1 MGWLARA
8 GKILRELID
17 RHKLYNDNPR
27 AVHNDPEQQLEK
39 STNLIADKPRK
50 LIVLASWSC
59 LQLESGILA
68 ELRLPSSGIWE
79 LEDRLPMPQNFH
91 RGDARDYSL
100 RAHPRGDGYL
110 DELLVIYCAQAF
122 LQKRLNKIHGELY
135 GCASLSHSL
144 VKVCEM
150 LRGHERILDEWRRS
164 LPTALK
170 WDDKDLPSSR
180 ILLARL
186 RAKYWGARYVANRPF
201 LDYALHIM
209 PYVQDGHSVKDAAL
223 DARGDPRE
231 ASEVHIFEAIQSMGY
246 KEAQAGCQR
255 CIEAAIQSTVAF
267 DGVGGRLIVTNIHGV
282 AHA

>member
-1 MGWLARA
+1 MGWLVRA
-8 GKILRELID
+8 GNILRKLVD
-17 RHKLYNDNPR
+17 RNKLYNDNPW

-39 STNLIADKPRK
+39 ITNLITDKPRK

-59 LQLESGILA
+59 LQLESDILA

-91 RGDARDYSL
+91 RGDAGDYSQ

-209 PYVQDGHSVKDAAL
+209 PYVQEGHSVKDAAL

-231 ASEVHIFEAIQSMGY
+231 ESEVHIFEAIQSMGY